1 MAVVYPYVCSIGL
14 YCTIYLC
21 YTGFATRDDV
31 MPIQLRTAATHDA
44 IIIASSYSSC
54 YVIAARAPLIY

>member
-1 MAVVYPYVCSIGL
+1 M